1 MAVGAVEINLT
12 LRDRKS
18 RSADFRPLD
27 KRIYGLKFSHA
38 TLRSVATRINSGA
51 APIVQT

>member
-1 MAVGAVEINLT
+1 MAMGAVEINLT

-38 TLRSVATRINSGA
+38 MLRSIATTTNLGA
-51 APIVQT
+51 TPIVQT

>member
-18 RSADFRPLD
+18 ADLDFRSLD
-27 KRIYGLKFSHA
+27 KRSMG
-38 TLRSVATRINSGA
+38 
-51 APIVQT
+51 